1 VKTQII
7 QLNKNDDY
15 ISVRDKMSWSQ
26 TGRILLVW
34 PREGHVLETRLEL
47 NLVKRHANTLGAQL
61 ALVSQSSEARLIA
74 QEIGIPV
81 FNSLRLAQDSHWRM
95 GKPKNLDLQL
105 IETHTRREY
114 LGKLIHS
121 QSISW
126 LKHPTTRLIC
136 FGISVLALFILAIFI
151 LPSAKLEL
159 TPTTD
164 TQSIILSITTDPS
177 QKTINLSTGSLPVY
191 TQEVV
196 VEGRD
201 SLKTTGTVIIPDQA
215 AIAGL
220 RFTNSSNQK
229 IDIPVGTVV
238 TTLGS
243 DPIRYITSH
252 NNSITV
258 EPGESVTLSA
268 HAILPGAS
276 GNLPANSLVAIE
288 GDLGLELTVI
298 NPSATYG
305 GSDAPVPA
313 PNNQDLRVLRE
324 RLHENLAKA
333 ALAEI
338 QSKLPSE
345 DMIISPSVK
354 IIETLEEKYTPG
366 VGEPGK
372 KLDLAM
378 RLMFQ
383 IQVVSGEVL
392 RSLVIPIMDANL
404 SSRYTSIPD
413 TLELKSLTT
422 PTLGED
428 GKTQWSLQA
437 QRKVQSVIAA
447 NQVVDKVKGLSIPLA
462 IEILNDTFTL
472 NGQTQITLK
481 PRWWPRLPFLS
492 MRIEVIQA
500 ETK

>member
-61 ALVSQSSEARLIA
+61 ALVSGSSEVHLIA

-81 FNSLRLAQDSHWRM
+81 FNSVRLAQDSHWRM
-95 GKPKNLDLQL
+95 GKPKFLDLHL
-105 IETHTRREY
+105 IETHTRREK
-114 LGKLIHS
+114 LGKLIHP

-126 LKHPTTRLIC
+126 LKHPTTRLIS

-164 TQSIILSITTDPS
+164 TQSITLSITTDPS
-177 QKTINLSTGSLPVY
+177 LKTINLSSGSLPVY

-201 SLKTTGTVIIPDQA
+201 SLRTTGTVIIPDQA

-220 RFTNSSNQK
+220 RFTNNSNQK
-229 IDIPVGTVV
+229 IYIPVGTVV

-243 DPIRYITSH
+243 EPIRFITSLK
-252 NNSITV
+252 NSISV
-258 EPGESVTLSA
+258 DPGESVNLSA
-268 HAILPGAS
+268 QAIQPGAS
-276 GNLPANSLVAIE
+276 GNLPAESLVAIE
-288 GDLGLELTVI
+288 GDLGLELSVI
-298 NPSATYG
+298 NPAATYG

-313 PNNQDLRVLRE
+313 PNNQDLQVLRE
-324 RLHENLAKA
+324 RLRESLAKA
-333 ALAEI
+333 ALVEI

-345 DMIISPSVK
+345 DMIIPPSMK
-354 IIETLEEKYTPG
+354 IIETLEEIYTPG

-378 RLMFQ
+378 RLKFQ
-383 IQVVSGEVL
+383 TQVVSGEVL

-404 SSRYTSIPD
+404 SSKYISIPD
-413 TLELKSLTT
+413 TLELTSLTT
-422 PTLGED
+422 PTLSED
-428 GKTQWSLQA
+428 GKTHWSLQA
-437 QRKVQSVIAA
+437 QRKIQSDISEDQAV
-447 NQVVDKVKGLSIPLA
+447 NKVKGLSIPLA
-462 IEILNDTFTL
+462 IEILNDSFTL
-472 NGQTQITLK
+472 DGQTQITLT
-481 PRWWPRLPFLS
+481 PRWWPRLPFLP

>member
-47 NLVKRHANTLGAQL
+47 NLVKRHANMLGAQL
-61 ALVSQSSEARLIA
+61 ALVSQSSEVRLIA

-81 FNSLRLAQDSHWRM
+81 FSNLRLAQDSHWRM
-95 GKPKNLDLQL
+95 GKPKNLNLQR
-105 IETHTRREY
+105 IETHTRREN
-114 LGKLIHS
+114 LGKLIHP

-126 LKHPTTRLIC
+126 LNHPTIRLIC

-159 TPTTD
+159 IPNTD
-164 TQSIILSITTDPS
+164 TQSITLSIITDPS
-177 QKTINLSTGSLPVY
+177 LKTINLSTGSLPVY

-201 SLKTTGTVIIPDQA
+201 SLRTTGTVIIPDQA
-215 AIAGL
+215 ATANL
-220 RFTNSSNQK
+220 RFTNNSNQK
-229 IDIPVGTVV
+229 IYLLVDTVV

-243 DPIRYITSH
+243 DPIRFITSLD
-252 NNSITV
+252 NSITV
-258 EPGESVTLSA
+258 EPGESVNLSA
-268 HAILPGAS
+268 HAIQPGAS
-276 GNLPANSLVAIE
+276 GNLPANSLVAVE
-288 GDLGLELTVI
+288 GDLGLELSVT
-298 NPSATYG
+298 NPAATYG

-313 PNNQDLRVLRE
+313 PNNRDLRALRE

-345 DMIISPSVK
+345 DLIITPTVRS
-354 IIETLEEKYTPG
+354 IETLEEVFTPG

-372 KLDLAM
+372 NLDLAM
-378 RLMFQ
+378 RLKFQ
-383 IQVVSGEVL
+383 TQVVSGEIL

-404 SSRYTSIPD
+404 SSGYNSIPD
-413 TLELKSLTT
+413 TLELTSLTT

-428 GKTQWSLQA
+428 GKTQWLLQA
-437 QRKVQSVIAA
+437 QRKVQSDIATH
-447 NQVVDKVKGLSIPLA
+447 QVVDKVKGLSIPIA
-462 IEILNDTFTL
+462 IEILNDSLAL
-472 NGQTQITLK
+472 NGQTKITLT
-481 PRWWPRLPFLS
+481 PRWWPRLPFIP

-500 ETK
+500 GTN